1 MAAVSWSLPLIAWSI
16 APLLL
21 GIINRVK
28 AAFAGRQG
36 PPLLQPYRD
45 LAKLMRKGVVISRS
59 TSWIFALAPALVPAA
74 LMLAT
79 LLIPWGGVPAPLA
92 FGGDFILLAYL
103 LGGARFATVL
113 AALDTGSS
121 FEGMGAS
128 REVQFAA
135 LAEPVFFLGLLLL
148 AVVTGRHGLSAIMA
162 GIGPALWGATPA
174 VLLLLACAWMV
185 LLLAENA
192 RIPVDDPNTHLEL
205 TMIHEVMI
213 LDTSGPDLGL
223 ITYAAALK
231 LWLYCA
237 LLANLAVPLRPA
249 APLLQMALILGGTI
263 AVAAVVGVV
272 ESVTARLRLR
282 HVPKLLIGAGALV
295 ATALILTLAG

>member
-1 MAAVSWSLPLIAWSI
+1 MTAVSWSLPLIAWAT

-28 AAFAGRQG
+28 AAFAGRRG

-59 TSWIFALAPALVPAA
+59 TGWVFALAPALVPAA
-74 LMLAT
+74 LLLAT
-79 LLIPWGGVPAPLA
+79 LLVPWGSLPAPLA
-92 FGGDFILLAYL
+92 FRGDFILLAYL
-103 LGGARFATVL
+103 LGVARFATVL

-135 LAEPVFFLGLLLL
+135 LSEPVFFLGLVLL
-148 AVVTGRHGLSAIMA
+148 AAVSGRTGLSEIMA
-162 GIGPALWGATPA
+162 GIDAMLWGAAPA
-174 VLLLLACAWMV
+174 VLLLLTCAWMV

-205 TMIHEVMI
+205 TMIHEVML
-213 LDTSGPDLGL
+213 LDASGPDLGL
-223 ITYAAALK
+223 ITFAAALK
-231 LWLYCA
+231 LQLYCT
-237 LLANLAVPLRPA
+237 LLANLVVPLRPA
-249 APLLQMALILGGTI
+249 APLAQMALVLGGTF

-295 ATALILTLAG
+295 ATALILTLAA

>member
-1 MAAVSWSLPLIAWSI
+1 MTAVSWSLPLIAWST

-21 GIINRVK
+21 GLINRVK
-28 AAFAGRQG
+28 AAFAGRRG

-59 TSWIFALAPALVPAA
+59 TGWVFGLAPALVPAA
-74 LMLAT
+74 LLTAS
-79 LLIPWGGVPAPLA
+79 LLVPWGGLAAPLA
-92 FGGDFILLAYL
+92 FGGDLILLAYL
-103 LGGARFATVL
+103 LGVARFATVL

-135 LAEPVFFLGLLLL
+135 LSEPVFFLGLLLL
-148 AVVTGRHGLSAIMA
+148 VVATGRAGLSEIMA
-162 GIGPALWGATPA
+162 GVDARLWRTAPA

-192 RIPVDDPNTHLEL
+192 RIPVDDPGTHLEL

-213 LDTSGPDLGL
+213 LDASGPDLGL
-223 ITYAAALK
+223 ITLAAALK
-231 LWLYCA
+231 LQLYCT
-237 LLANLAVPLRPA
+237 LLAGLVVPLRPA
-249 APLLQMALILGGTI
+249 APLAQMALVLGGTF
-263 AVAAVVGVV
+263 AVAAVVGIV
-272 ESVTARLRLR
+272 ESVTARLRLA
-282 HVPKLLIGAGALV
+282 HVPKLLVGAGALV
-295 ATALILTLAG
+295 ATALILTLAA

>member
-1 MAAVSWSLPLIAWSI
+1 MTAVSWSLPLIAWST

-21 GIINRVK
+21 GLINRVK
-28 AAFAGRQG
+28 AAFAGRRG

-59 TSWIFALAPALVPAA
+59 TGWVFGLAPALVPAA
-74 LMLAT
+74 LLAAS
-79 LLIPWGGVPAPLA
+79 LLVPWGGLAAPLA

-103 LGGARFATVL
+103 LGVARFATVL

-135 LAEPVFFLGLLLL
+135 LSEPVFFLGLLLL
-148 AVVTGRHGLSAIMA
+148 AVATGRAGLSEIMA
-162 GIGPALWGATPA
+162 GVDARLWRTAPA

-192 RIPVDDPNTHLEL
+192 RIPVDDPGTHLEL

-213 LDTSGPDLGL
+213 LDASGPDLGL
-223 ITYAAALK
+223 ITLAAALK
-231 LWLYCA
+231 LQLYCT
-237 LLANLAVPLRPA
+237 LLAGLVVPLRPA
-249 APLLQMALILGGTI
+249 APLAQMALVLGGTF

-272 ESVTARLRLR
+272 ESVTARLRLA
-282 HVPKLLIGAGALV
+282 HVPKLLVGAGALV
-295 ATALILTLAG
+295 ATALILTLAA